1 MNRAI
6 SGKWKI
12 ETVYIYT
19 NMKAHKEKLLWFLD
33 WCKTYFKQKESM
45 LRTLQQSLELTDLGY
60 IYAGKGIWFDN

>member
-33 WCKTYFKQKESM
+33 WWKTYFKQKESM

-60 IYAGKGIWFDN
+60 IYAGQGI